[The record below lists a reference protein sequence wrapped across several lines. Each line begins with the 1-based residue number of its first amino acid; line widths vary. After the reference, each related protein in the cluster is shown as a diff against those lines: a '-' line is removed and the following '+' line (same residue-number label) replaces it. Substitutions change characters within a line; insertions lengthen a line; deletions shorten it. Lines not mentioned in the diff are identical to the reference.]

1 MSAVSG
7 FLVKLRSAAA
17 PLGLGQAGKWAVL
30 ASIIGL
36 ATGLV
41 AVGFEWLLH
50 TVEELLIRRPTG
62 ITGEGLNA
70 LDERA
75 WMVLAIPTLGG
86 LAAGFLTWKFAPEA
100 IGHGTDAVIKAFH
113 RAGGQV
119 RRRVIVVKA
128 FASALTIGSGG
139 SAGREG
145 PVAQVG
151 AGVGS
156 MVSDALKLSDRDRRV
171 FLLAGA
177 TAGVGAMFTAPLG
190 GALLM
195 AEVPYKKVEFEGEP
209 IVPCIISSIVAY
221 TTFTTI
227 TGKERALEIAPEI
240 LERLKFESPLELIA
254 YLVLGVVCAIIG
266 WGYTKTFYGVH
277 DFCERTSK
285 KVPLPIIAGLGGL
298 ALGGLSLG
306 LTAVTGSGIQGVL
319 FGGYELINGSIAGTI
334 GIGAIVLLIL
344 AKIMATTVSIASG
357 GSGGIFAPSLA
368 IGALIGAGVG
378 QAGAEL
384 LPSWNLDPAAFA
396 LVGMGGFF
404 AGIAKVPI
412 TSVIMVSEMTG
423 NYQLLAPLMLVSVV
437 HVLLSRGWTAYR
449 EQVPGHVDSPA
460 HAGEYVVD
468 VLENMDVADVVDTA
482 KKPVLISETATLRQ
496 ALAIV
501 STAQQSYFPV
511 IDAEAKLVGIFSL
524 TDVRRIFREDVI
536 EDFVIVRDFMVERVS
551 TVCLHDNL
559 DAALRGMTE
568 YHVNTLPVV
577 DDDDERVVLTLL
589 DRQELGKAYA
599 AKLREL
605 RGSDDE

>member
-1 MSAVSG
+1 MSAVSAI
-7 FLVKLRSAAA
+7 LARLQSAAA

-30 ASIIGL
+30 ASLIGL

-62 ITGEGLNA
+62 IVGEGLDVI
-70 LDERA
+70 DEHA

-86 LAAGFLTWKFAPEA
+86 LAAGFLTWWFAPEA
-100 IGHGTDAVIKAFH
+100 TGHGTDAVIKAFH
-113 RAGGQV
+113 RAGGRI
-119 RRRVIVVKA
+119 RRRVIFVKA

-156 MVSDALKLSDRDRRV
+156 AVSDSLKLSDRDRRV

-177 TAGVGAMFTAPLG
+177 AAGVGAMFTAPLG
-190 GALLM
+190 GALFM
-195 AEVPYKKVEFEGEP
+195 AEAPYRKVEFEGEP
-209 IVPCIISSIVAY
+209 LVPCIISSIVAY

-227 TGKERALEIAPEI
+227 TGKERALDIAPAV
-240 LERLKFESPLELIA
+240 LERLTFDGPLELVV
-254 YLVLGVVCAIIG
+254 YLVLGVVCALVG
-266 WGYTKTFYGVH
+266 WAYTKTFYGVH
-277 DFCERTSK
+277 DFCDRSSRT
-285 KVPLPIIAGLGGL
+285 VPLPFIAGLGGL

-306 LTAVTGSGIQGVL
+306 LTAATGTGVQGVL
-319 FGGYELINGSIAGTI
+319 FGGYALINGSIAGTI
-334 GIGAIVLLIL
+334 GLGAIALLVVAKIL
-344 AKIMATTVSIASG
+344 ATTASIASG

-368 IGALIGAGVG
+368 IGALIGAFVG

-384 LPSWNLDPAAFA
+384 LPAWNLDPASFA

-404 AGIAKVPI
+404 AGIAKAPI

-468 VLENMDVADVVDTA
+468 VLENMSVADVVDA
-482 KKPVLISETATLRQ
+482 GQKPVLISETSTLRQ

-511 IDAEAKLVGIFSL
+511 IDDRARLVGIFSL
-524 TDVRRIFREDVI
+524 TDVRRIFRENVI
-536 EDFVIVRDFMVERVS
+536 EDFVIVRDFMVERVA
-551 TVCLHDNL
+551 TVRLHDNL
-559 DAALRGMTE
+559 DAALRTMTE

-577 DDDDERVVLTLL
+577 DDEDGKIVLTLL

-599 AKLREL
+599 ARLREL
-605 RGSDDE
+605 RGSES